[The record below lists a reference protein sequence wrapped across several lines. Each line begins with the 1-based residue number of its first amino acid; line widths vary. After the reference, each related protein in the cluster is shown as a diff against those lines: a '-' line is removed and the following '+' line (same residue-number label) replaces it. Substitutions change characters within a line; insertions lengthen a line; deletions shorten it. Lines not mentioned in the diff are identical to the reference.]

1 MDTRPLFFSGA
12 PFLLRLFF
20 IRRGLSCFPAVR
32 GMCAYMDMAPM
43 RSVPSPMESKDCSSV
58 LYPASTSQYGSYYCH
73 VVMQPIAGGHV
84 SGESMAKRDAIFRL
98 QAELSA

>member
-1 MDTRPLFFSGA
+1 
-12 PFLLRLFF
+12 
-20 IRRGLSCFPAVR
+20 
-32 GMCAYMDMAPM
+32 MCAYMDMAPM

-58 LYPASTSQYGSYYCH
+58 LYPASTSKYGSYYCH

-84 SGESMAKRDAIFRL
+84 SGESMATRDAIFRL